1 MAYVRRRGNQ
11 LVIVHGEREPG
22 TGKVQQRIL
31 FTLYS
36 KAEALEVL
44 GRGKE
49 KEKRSAERFRGLF
62 EHQYPEHKL
71 DWKAIHHAIDEN
83 LAALPDTYDYR
94 SQRLHARFREDLCA
108 FTRQLILADPQELTS
123 AAELIQGHR
132 HELEY
137 VAELIDFRLKLR
149 DQKETEWNADN
160 PFNWRFALQGREVPP
175 DTEEHAAGLYERGEY
190 DRAEAVFQLL
200 VDCFEGYAEGY
211 NYLGL
216 IALEQR
222 KLDVA
227 IERFGKTIELGRKV
241 FPARMRKT
249 SYWTDHSTRPYMR
262 GLRNLALTL
271 NEAGRFD
278 EALAICDRLADECG
292 DEQTAT
298 WHRATISLNTG
309 RWKEADMADASVGLD
324 PTGGFIVAF
333 AQFERG
339 HREEGLRSF
348 LHAALNFPVA
358 ARMLVGGAKR
368 SEGPR
373 KSREEA
379 RDHNS
384 GVSLRRSLH
393 AYLARQSA
401 ASRRFFREVLSD
413 ARVVR
418 LLEESAEVVRRWEEE
433 HRTGKREAFD
443 RMQLMRSRKFADAEA
458 SKLHDLVVP
467 GVSGAGAVIH

>member
-49 KEKRSAERFRGLF
+49 KGSAGRFRGLF
-62 EHQYPEHKL
+62 EHQYPEQKL
-71 DWKAIHHAIDEN
+71 DWKAIHHAIAEN
-83 LAALPDTYDYR
+83 LDALPDTYDYR

-108 FTRQLILADPQELTS
+108 FTRQLILSDPQDLTS
-123 AAELIQGHR
+123 AAELIQAHR
-132 HELEY
+132 HELGY
-137 VAELIDFRLKLR
+137 IAELIDWRLKLR

-160 PFNWRFALQGREVPP
+160 PFNWRFALQGRQVPV
-175 DTEEHAAGLYERGEY
+175 DTEEAAAALYERGEY

-222 KLDVA
+222 RLDVA
-227 IERFGKTIELGRKV
+227 IERFRKTIELGRKL
-241 FPARMRKT
+241 FPARMRKA
-249 SYWTDHSTRPYMR
+249 SYWADLSTRPYMR

-278 EALAICDRLADECG
+278 EALAICDRLVDECG

-309 RWKEADMADASVGLD
+309 RWKLAADMADASVGLD
-324 PTGGFIVAF
+324 PSGGFIAAF

-339 HREEGLRSF
+339 HREDALRGF

-358 ARMLVGGAKR
+358 ARMLAGGAKR
-368 SEGPR
+368 PEGPK

-384 GVSLRRSLH
+384 GISLRRSLH
-393 AYLARQSA
+393 AYLAKQSA
-401 ASRRFFREVLSD
+401 VSRRFFREVLSD

-418 LLEESAEVVRRWEEE
+418 LLEESADVVHRWEEE
-433 HRTGKREAFD
+433 HRTGGREGFD
-443 RMQLMRSRKFADAEA
+443 RMQLMRSRGFAAAEA
-458 SKLHDLVVP
+458 SKLRDLVAP
-467 GVSGAGAVIH
+467 GGSGPGAVIH